1 MLSWCDN
8 PRSSYV
14 LLSSCEGIGWSFL
27 GATVN
32 NIVVEEN
39 KEALDVLSCITST
52 TSSGDYKV
60 IELIIDLLIF
70 LLNVKKTVSIVI
82 VMPLQTY

>member
-1 MLSWCDN
+1 MLSWFDN
-8 PRSSYV
+8 PSSSYV

-32 NIVVEEN
+32 NIVVDEN
-39 KEALDVLSCITST
+39 KEALDVLSCIT

>member
-1 MLSWCDN
+1 M
-8 PRSSYV
+8 
-14 LLSSCEGIGWSFL
+14 
-27 GATVN
+27 
-32 NIVVEEN
+32 VEEN
-39 KEALDVLSCITST
+39 KEALDVLSCIT

>member
-27 GATVN
+27 GATVK

-39 KEALDVLSCITST
+39 KEALNVLYYYFFK
-52 TSSGDYKV
+52 G
-60 IELIIDLLIF
+60 LQNDL
-70 LLNVKKTVSIVI
+70 VD
-82 VMPLQTY
+82 